1 MGKKLYIKNVCCWAP
16 GMETSQD
23 WHDWAAGNRKIASEK
38 AAPAL
43 TFTEANFRRRLSQ
56 LSKMTVQVVH
66 DVFEESGADRNSVK
80 LAFVSMR
87 GEIDRQL
94 KINKSLIEENEILP
108 AGFSLSV
115 FNAPVALAT
124 IAEKLKGGYDAIYPS
139 RGNFRQGFISAVS
152 SVLCGA
158 EKELVFVYG
167 DELVPECYNGF
178 APEENIP
185 LSYAFIVTAEAGNNV
200 IMMDIDDIS
209 ESPVGFLKQIV
220 RTSLKNRL

>member
-1 MGKKLYIKNVCCWAP
+1 
-16 GMETSQD
+16 MELPQD
-23 WHDWAAGNRKIASEK
+23 WHDWAAGGREIASEK
-38 AAPAL
+38 TAPAL
-43 TFTEANFRRRLSQ
+43 TFTESGFRRRLSQ

-66 DVFEESGADRNSVK
+66 DVFEKSGADRNSVK
-80 LAFVSMR
+80 LAFVSLR

-139 RGNFRQGFISAVS
+139 CGKFRQGFISAVS
-152 SVLCGA
+152 GVLCGA

-167 DELVPECYNGF
+167 DELVPECYDGF

-185 LSYAFIVTAEAGNNV
+185 LSYAFIVTAESGNDV
-200 IMMDIDDIS
+200 IMIDIDDVS
-209 ESPVGFLKQIV
+209 DSPAGFLKKLIKMAFL
-220 RTSLKNRL
+220 SSAF